1 MRKSLI
7 AIVAILVIA
16 IAAAVFYVFS
26 NLDAIVKAAIEQH
39 GSDAVKTSVQVDQVA
54 IKLADGAAAI
64 TGLTVANPEGF
75 SLPQAFSLGEIA
87 IDIDLEKTGKELIA
101 IDTIDIAAPRIY
113 YEINAQRQGSLNVL
127 KENLATGAGATD
139 GTTADGEPQASTD
152 AAPLKLDIARFELKQ
167 ASLHAK
173 VVPLTSAREYFT
185 QDPSD
190 PDAVEALVFSAE
202 AGSAWSLVYPQFSVA
217 VPRPAVI
224 KQPLAYAVA
233 LGSRDLARFLD
244 QWILLKQ
251 RDGTVDRLFEHWIT
265 GERREQAGQ
274 RWSVIRDVLGWVD

>member
-54 IKLADGAAAI
+54 IKLAEGAAAI

-87 IDIDLEKTGKELIA
+87 IDINLEKTGKEMIA
-101 IDTIDIAAPRIY
+101 IDAIDIAAPRIY

-127 KENLATGAGATD
+127 KENLATGAGTAA
-139 GTTADGEPQASTD
+139 GTPAGDETQTSTD
-152 AAPLKLDIARFELKQ
+152 TAPLKLDIARFELKQ

-173 VVPLTSAREYFT
+173 VVPLNDKTY
-185 QDPSD
+185 DLKLP
-190 PDAVEALVFSAE
+190 
-202 AGSAWSLVYPQFSVA
+202 SLVLNNLTGTPEQISRQILDHLIDHA
-217 VPRPAVI
+217 RQEI
-224 KQPLAYAVA
+224 KKQGLDKELAEIKAKAQQRIDEEKAKLEQMTDEEIEEKKQEVEDK
-233 LGSRDLARFLD
+233 LKN
-244 QWILLKQ
+244 LLN
-251 RDGTVDRLFEHWIT
+251 R
-265 GERREQAGQ
+265 
-274 RWSVIRDVLGWVD
+274 